1 MKEMFENKQNINQCN
16 NCLNKV
22 RNYFKQINNY
32 LQINK
37 TLNNYNL
44 INESIH
50 QNYDDL
56 EEVMT
61 SGDEDN
67 YDISSSLLFAKDMII
82 KDN

>member
-1 MKEMFENKQNINQCN
+1 MFENKQNINQCN